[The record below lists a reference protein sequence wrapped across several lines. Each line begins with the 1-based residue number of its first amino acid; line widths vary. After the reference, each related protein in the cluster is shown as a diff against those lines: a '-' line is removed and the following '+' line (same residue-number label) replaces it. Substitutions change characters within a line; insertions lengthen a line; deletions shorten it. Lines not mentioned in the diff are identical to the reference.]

1 MLSHVAEDTKDHRY
15 TSMTSQEL
23 LRWYIDAGVDETIS
37 ENPVNRFKAKD
48 APTPTPAPASAPV
61 SANGEIATAV
71 HLAQAAETVD
81 ELRRALETFDGC
93 ALKKTATNLVFT
105 DGNPEARILFIG
117 EGPGAE
123 EDRQGLPFVGP
134 SGKLLDAMLAS
145 VGLDRTAVL
154 ISNIVF
160 WRPPGNRTP
169 TPQETAVCMPFV
181 ERLIELVDPKIL
193 VALGGPA
200 AKSLLAETEGV
211 GRLRGKWFSYSTP
224 GLARPIKAT
233 ALYHPAYLLRSPGQK
248 RVTWMDWLDIKRK
261 LEATGFQQISQ
272 RGSHVKFAKE
282 TTAGLR
288 TAIVPHHREVAIGTL
303 RSILRQA
310 GLGSDEFEAL

>member
-1 MLSHVAEDTKDHRY
+1 M
-15 TSMTSQEL
+15 
-23 LRWYIDAGVDETIS
+23 
-37 ENPVNRFKAKD
+37 
-48 APTPTPAPASAPV
+48 
-61 SANGEIATAV
+61 
-71 HLAQAAETVD
+71 D
-81 ELRRALETFDGC
+81 ELRLALEAFDGC

-123 EDRQGLPFVGP
+123 ADRHGLPFVGP
-134 SGKLLDAMLAS
+134 SGKLLDAMMAS
-145 VGLDRTAVL
+145 VGLDRTDVL

-200 AKSLLAETEGV
+200 AKSLLAQTEGV

-224 GLARPIKAT
+224 GLARPIEAT

-261 LEATGFQQISQ
+261 LE
-272 RGSHVKFAKE
+272 
-282 TTAGLR
+282 
-288 TAIVPHHREVAIGTL
+288 
-303 RSILRQA
+303 QA
-310 GLGSDEFEAL
+310 

>member
-1 MLSHVAEDTKDHRY
+1 MAPII
-15 TSMTSQEL
+15 SMTSQEL

-37 ENPVNRFKAKD
+37 EHPVNRLQAKA
-48 APTPTPAPASAPV
+48 APVAPPGSPPASASASAPV
-61 SANGEIATAV
+61 SPNGEIATAV
-71 HLAQAAETVD
+71 HLAQAAKTVD
-81 ELRRALETFDGC
+81 ELRLALETFDGC

-134 SGKLLDAMLAS
+134 SGKLLDAMMAS
-145 VGLDRTAVL
+145 VGLDRTRVL

-224 GLARPIKAT
+224 GLARPIEAT

-248 RVTWMDWLDIKRK
+248 RVTWMDWLGIKRK
-261 LEATGFQQISQ
+261 LEA
-272 RGSHVKFAKE
+272 A
-282 TTAGLR
+282 
-288 TAIVPHHREVAIGTL
+288 
-303 RSILRQA
+303 
-310 GLGSDEFEAL
+310 

>member
-1 MLSHVAEDTKDHRY
+1 
-15 TSMTSQEL
+15 MTSREL

-37 ENPVNRFKAKD
+37 EHPVNRFQAKD
-48 APTPTPAPASAPV
+48 SPPPAPDKGLGDAAPAPTPVSAPV
-61 SANGEIATAV
+61 SSPGSTNNEIAAAV
-71 HLAQAAETVD
+71 HLAQAAGTVD
-81 ELRRALETFDGC
+81 ELRLALETFDGC

-134 SGKLLDAMLAS
+134 SGRLLDRMLAS
-145 VGLDRTAVL
+145 IGLDRTVVL
-154 ISNIVF
+154 ISNIMF

-200 AKSLLAETEGV
+200 AKSLLAQTEGV

-224 GLARPIKAT
+224 GLARPIEAT

-248 RVTWMDWLDIKRK
+248 RMTWRDWLDIKRK
-261 LEATGFQQISQ
+261 LE
-272 RGSHVKFAKE
+272 
-282 TTAGLR
+282 
-288 TAIVPHHREVAIGTL
+288 EV
-303 RSILRQA
+303 
-310 GLGSDEFEAL
+310 

>member
-1 MLSHVAEDTKDHRY
+1 MAPII
-15 TSMTSQEL
+15 SMTSREL

-37 ENPVNRFKAKD
+37 EHPVDRFQAKD
-48 APTPTPAPASAPV
+48 APAPAPSPSSSSLGPASSNKGLSDAAPVSAPV
-61 SANGEIATAV
+61 SSPGSTNGEIATAV
-71 HLAQAAETVD
+71 HLARAAGTVN
-81 ELRRALETFDGC
+81 ELRLALEAFDGC

-200 AKSLLAETEGV
+200 AKSLLAQTEGV

-224 GLARPIKAT
+224 GLARPIEAT

-261 LEATGFQQISQ
+261 LE
-272 RGSHVKFAKE
+272 
-282 TTAGLR
+282 
-288 TAIVPHHREVAIGTL
+288 
-303 RSILRQA
+303 
-310 GLGSDEFEAL
+310 EA